1 MSQINKSV
9 VMKKLLKL
17 LCLSFLLFPLKNY
30 SQNSRPV
37 PAKGEE
43 QFMNK
48 PKLVRGPYLQ
58 VATDTSIVVRWRTDV
73 LSRSCV
79 RYGSGVNELD
89 STRVDLSLNTEHEIK
104 ITGLQPGTKYYY
116 SIGSLKD
123 TLQYGS
129 DNYFSTLPV
138 PGKEG
143 LYRIGVFGDCG
154 YLSVNQANVRDQFIN
169 YLGKND
175 LNAWILLGDNAYND
189 GNDMEY
195 QEKFFKPYQETLLKR
210 YPVYP
215 APGNHDYHDAD
226 FGARHAQM
234 THNTAY
240 YRNFSM
246 PVNGEA
252 GGLPSGNPAFYSFDL
267 GNIHFIS
274 LDSYGMEENNY
285 FLYDSMGPQYQWLKK
300 DLEAN
305 RNKGWVIAYWH
316 HPPYS
321 KGTHDSDTDDMMSGI
336 RENILKLLDSNEVDL
351 VLCGHSHVYERS
363 GLMKGYYGKSTDFDS
378 VLYNVRNSTGLNN
391 RSANSALYTKERGAN
406 KGIVYV
412 VSGSA
417 AYVSKSRY
425 GLNHPAMVYS
435 NDSIAGAAILEIEEN
450 RLDFKWIGSDGII
463 RDQFTMMKDVG
474 RNTELTIRKG
484 EPITLKASF
493 VGYYKW
499 SNHSIT
505 RSNTVRPLKT
515 TTYFVTDP
523 ANNITDQFKVVVTK

>member
-1 MSQINKSV
+1 
-9 VMKKLLKL
+9 MKKLLKIFY
-17 LCLSFLLFPLKNY
+17 LSFLLFPLKNY
-30 SQNSRPV
+30 SQNSRP
-37 PAKGEE
+37 PLLKGEE

-48 PKLVRGPYLQ
+48 PKLIRGPYLQ
-58 VATDTSIVVRWRTDV
+58 VATDTSIVVRWRTDA
-73 LSRSCV
+73 LSRSRV
-79 RYGSGVNELD
+79 RYGSVLNQLD
-89 STRVDLSLNTEHEIK
+89 STADELALNTEHEIK
-104 ITGLQPGTKYYY
+104 ITGLQPGTRYYY

-143 LYRIGVFGDCG
+143 FYRIGVFGDCG
-154 YLSVNQANVRDQFIN
+154 YLSVNQAKVRDEFIK

-195 QEKFFKPYQETLLKR
+195 QAKFFQPYQETLLKK

-215 APGNHDYHDAD
+215 TPGNHDYHDAD
-226 FGARHAQM
+226 FGARHAQE
-234 THNTAY
+234 THNTPY
-240 YRNFSM
+240 YKNFSM
-246 PVNGEA
+246 PVKGEA
-252 GGLPSGNPAFYSFDL
+252 GGVPSGNPAFYSFDL

-274 LDSYGMEENNY
+274 LDSYGMEEGKY
-285 FLYDSMGPQYQWLKK
+285 FLYDSMGPQYQWLKR

-321 KGTHDSDTDDMMSGI
+321 KGTHDSDTDDIMSGI
-336 RENILKLLDSNEVDL
+336 RENLLKLLDSNEVDL

-363 GLMKGYYGKSTDFDS
+363 RLMKGYYGKSTDFDAGRHNLS
-378 VLYNVRNSTGLNN
+378 TSTGLNN
-391 RSANSALYTKERGAN
+391 GSANSAPYTKETGSN

-417 AYVSKSRY
+417 AYVGKSQY
-425 GLNHPAMVYS
+425 GLNHPAMFYS
-435 NDSIAGAAILEIEEN
+435 NDTTAGAAILEVEGN

-463 RDQFTMMKDVG
+463 RDKFTMMKDAG
-474 RNTELTIRKG
+474 RDTELKIQKG
-484 EPITLKASF
+484 ESIALKASF
-493 VGYYKW
+493 VGSYKW
-499 SNHSIT
+499 STKATT
-505 RSNTVRPLKT
+505 RSITVRPLKT
-515 TTYFVTDP
+515 TTYIVKDP
-523 ANNITDQFKVVVTK
+523 ANGITDRFRVVVTK